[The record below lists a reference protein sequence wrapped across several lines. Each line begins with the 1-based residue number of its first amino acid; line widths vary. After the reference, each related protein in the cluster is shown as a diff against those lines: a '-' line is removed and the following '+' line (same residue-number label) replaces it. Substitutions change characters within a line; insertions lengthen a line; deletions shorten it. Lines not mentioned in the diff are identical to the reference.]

1 MKLKNKL
8 YLIGFLII
16 GYLIINAIRIH
27 GYSSLYFETKSDV
40 IIVLGAGTQ
49 NGKLSPIFKERINH
63 SLYLYEKGISQ
74 TILFTGGFGKHQ
86 LKSDSQVAKEYAMA
100 KGIPESHILIEER
113 SKYTIE
119 NITESKLIMDALDMK
134 TALLVSDPYHMKRAL
149 KLAEFSGL
157 ECKPSPTKTSM
168 YKSVLPKLKQLLYE
182 TLYFSSR
189 EVLHLFN

>member
-8 YLIGFLII
+8 YIVGLLLI
-16 GYLIINAIRIH
+16 GYLILNAIRIH
-27 GYSSLYFETKSDV
+27 RYSFVYFETKSDV
-40 IIVLGAGTQ
+40 IIVLGAGTH
-49 NGKLSPIFKERINH
+49 NGELSPIFKERINH

-74 TILFTGGFGKHQ
+74 TIIFTGGFGKHQ
-86 LKSDSQVAKEYAMA
+86 VKSDSQIAKEYAMA
-100 KGIPESHILIEER
+100 KGIPESHIIIEDR

-119 NITESKLIMDALDMK
+119 NITESKLIMDLLDMK

-157 ECKPSPTKTSM
+157 DCKPSPTKTSM

-182 TLYFSSR
+182 TFYFSSR
-189 EVLHLFN
+189 EVLSIFN